1 MPIRALPTMLI
12 LSCLVGLS
20 SCGSEVVDSSEFAR
34 LKAADAEVQK
44 LRNENA
50 QLTAQLA
57 SAKSVG
63 RYQIHQNGFRTWR
76 LDTTTGEDCILL
88 ASDADW
94 KKPDT
99 IAQSCVGH

>member
-1 MPIRALPTMLI
+1 MPIRVLSALLI
-12 LSCLVGLS
+12 MVCLVGLS
-20 SCGSEVVDSSEFAR
+20 SCDSELVDSSELAR

-44 LRNENA
+44 LRSENA

-88 ASDADW
+88 TSEADW
-94 KKPDT
+94 KKPGT
-99 IAQSCVGH
+99 SVQGCTNQ